1 MTNYPKYIIEGGL
14 LKESGPFSGSSAFLQ
29 GFRGVK
35 NKEPCPPCDDAMH
48 HGFRAEVFGLRRG
61 ATAGCGSWTGGVRS
75 SITRS
80 SFCHRVCVCVCVVIL
95 GIMYMSNVKSVK
107 SVKWFIITSLYMH
120 LVKLCL
126 HERLTSLCFIVLHF
140 AQIPSV
146 QKFLSW
152 WTEGEDWRQLR
163 SLTQQHLDQAGQGLE
178 IGCWERVK
186 GDLMSMWLPSIGCA
200 TKDKWSIGFAAK

>member
-1 MTNYPKYIIEGGL
+1 MDFVRKFLDCEEVQRRDADRERGEYVVQSREV
-14 LKESGPFSGSSAFLQ
+14 AFAI
-29 GFRGVK
+29 V
-35 NKEPCPPCDDAMH
+35 C
-48 HGFRAEVFGLRRG
+48 VF
-61 ATAGCGSWTGGVRS
+61 
-75 SITRS
+75 
-80 SFCHRVCVCVCVVIL
+80 VCVCVVIL

-152 WTEGEDWRQLR
+152 
-163 SLTQQHLDQAGQGLE
+163 
-178 IGCWERVK
+178 
-186 GDLMSMWLPSIGCA
+186 
-200 TKDKWSIGFAAK
+200 